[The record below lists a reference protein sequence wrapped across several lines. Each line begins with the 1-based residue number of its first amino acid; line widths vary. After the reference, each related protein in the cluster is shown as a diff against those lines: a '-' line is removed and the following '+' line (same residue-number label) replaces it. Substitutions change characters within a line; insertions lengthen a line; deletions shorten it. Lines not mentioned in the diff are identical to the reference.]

1 VPVDPERDLQLRSGP
16 AEPVAYLKWCGQFYV
31 VLWPD
36 LSCRDTK
43 VAARKG
49 LEPLTFGLGNRCSV
63 LLSYRAGLGLSD
75 AMGRGAA
82 PSPSTKNA
90 RRRRRAS

>member
-1 VPVDPERDLQLRSGP
+1 MLAKKQLGAKLLNSPEGAAPGLLVGTGRWRFHMPLIPL
-16 AEPVAYLKWCGQFYV
+16 
-31 VLWPD
+31 
-36 LSCRDTK
+36 
-43 VAARKG
+43 AARKG

-63 LLSYRAGLGLSD
+63 LLSYRAGLGVSD

-90 RRRRRAS
+90 RRMSRAS

>member
-1 VPVDPERDLQLRSGP
+1 MPPTATAAFPL
-16 AEPVAYLKWCGQFYV
+16 
-31 VLWPD
+31 
-36 LSCRDTK
+36 
-43 VAARKG
+43 AARKG

-82 PSPSTKNA
+82 PSPYGLGDAKRKTPGAGPGVLSV
-90 RRRRRAS
+90 

>member
-1 VPVDPERDLQLRSGP
+1 MPPTATPGGLRG
-16 AEPVAYLKWCGQFYV
+16 EDVHLT
-31 VLWPD
+31 WP
-36 LSCRDTK
+36 L
-43 VAARKG
+43 AARKG

-63 LLSYRAGLGLSD
+63 LLSYRAGLGVSD

-90 RRRRRAS
+90 RRRGRAS